1 MCACSLDGGR
11 RGSHDLGMSWHRPQQ
26 EGKGSDGGVDP
37 EG

>member
-11 RGSHDLGMSWHRPQQ
+11 RGSHDLGMSWHRSQQ